1 MKELNL
7 KSRTDLRLTSKTST
21 SFKVKIAKS
30 IFIKSIVDGNPRF
43 EMKDCEDPK
52 NPIKNAV
59 FPDESKFITVM
70 MNRVYYQKD
79 KGIENPIKVIQRIPI
94 EDLEDAIEILEETK
108 KPTAK
113 PKAKPKAKAKVSPK
127 KAETVAKK

>member
-7 KSRTDLRLTSKTST
+7 KTRTDLRITSKTST

-30 IFIKSIVDGNPRF
+30 IFIKSIVDGKQRF
-43 EMKDCEDPK
+43 EMKDSEDPK

-59 FPDESKFITVM
+59 IPDEAKFVTIM

-79 KGIENPIKVIQRIPI
+79 KGFKDPIKVIQRIPI
-94 EDLEDAIEILEETK
+94 GDLEDAIKIVEETK
-108 KPTAK
+108 K
-113 PKAKPKAKAKVSPK
+113 PKAKPKAKAAH
-127 KAETVAKK
+127 KAKAKSKEVAEK